1 MTGPARPA
9 LPPEVA
15 GPALGLVNVAS
26 MATSGH
32 PLGVT
37 SAFEDA
43 AALLARRLAP
53 DAMRTNAYLQA
64 RDDVPRAGWEWA
76 LLAGLALGSRA
87 SARAADVRP
96 PTVPERWAR
105 RFGPEPA
112 RRDLAAFVGGALLML
127 GARCA
132 RGCTSGHGISGT
144 AQLALSS
151 WTFMPMAFGVAA
163 AVARALYGRGGDR

>member
-1 MTGPARPA
+1 MTGSS

-53 DAMRTNAYLQA
+53 DAMRINAYLQA
-64 RDDVPRAGWEWA
+64 RDDVPRMGWEWA
-76 LLAGLALGSRA
+76 LIAGLALGSRA
-87 SARAADVRP
+87 SAMAGGARAPVAPRRAD
-96 PTVPERWAR
+96 R
-105 RFGPEPA
+105 RTDPA
-112 RRDLAAFVGGALLML
+112 RRDLAAFVGGALLMF

-151 WTFMPMAFGVAA
+151 WTFMPMAFGVGA
-163 AVARALYGRGGDR
+163 AVARALYGRGGGR